1 MNSTL
6 TTEQIASEFPLKSD
20 EEINLALN
28 LETLKNEI
36 QCLEKEIELSQARL
50 DELYDQK
57 SIVLRELDETLPQ
70 CSMHYNND
78 PLDSG
83 VMFVIVSNPEEEK
96 IILRKFGTELIWKL
110 EFVWNKINGRYEP
123 MYNQVV
129 SQDIHLRNV
138 PVDWI
143 PTHA

>member
-1 MNSTL
+1 MKNTPIS
-6 TTEQIASEFPLKSD
+6 EQIASEFPFNSD
-20 EEINLALN
+20 EEINLSVN

-57 SIVLRELDETLPQ
+57 SIVLRELDANLPQ

-83 VMFVIVSNPEEEK
+83 VMFVIVSNPEEQK
-96 IILRKFGTELIWKL
+96 IILRKFGTELTWKL
-110 EFVWNKINGRYEP
+110 EFVWNTINGRYEP
-123 MYNQVV
+123 MHKQAV

-138 PVDWI
+138 PIDWI